1 MVSAQSSKEVA
12 FQSVTYLVL
21 QLLPKLPE
29 LISKYL
35 AHLPPTRPAASTFM
49 NFCQHYHHRVSTR
62 GWKLNVYQF
71 RPGHFSFWEL
81 GPGAQVNWEWI
92 KREAVFKC
100 KTPNSNLMP
109 LKYIVAGLIRVNPKF
124 ESASA
129 ATVSCEWPDWRVV
142 THLPPCHQ
150 VKNEIEKKRKKRRRK
165 IRQQKVDW
173 CHV

>member
-35 AHLPPTRPAASTFM
+35 AHLPPTRLLQAHSWIFASIIITEF
-49 NFCQHYHHRVSTR
+49 QHAVES
-62 GWKLNVYQF
+62 LNIYQF

-150 VKNEIEKKRKKRRRK
+150 VKNEIKN
-165 IRQQKVDW
+165 
-173 CHV
+173 